1 MKISLMASLGVAVAL
16 TAATPA
22 QAQAQVPIVKLVAK
36 KVAERY
42 QTSTCDQLWAAR
54 SERRGSQEQ
63 RVYEMLADD
72 PQMRQAFFD
81 QIAGPV
87 INKLF
92 VCGMIP

>member
-1 MKISLMASLGVAVAL
+1 MHQPLSAALVLSLLIGAVP
-16 TAATPA
+16 PA
-22 QAQAQVPIVKLVAK
+22 QAQSPVVSLMAK

-42 QTSTCDQLWAAR
+42 QKSTCDQLWAAR

-63 RVYEMLADD
+63 RVFEMLSDE

-87 INKLF
+87 MNKLF
-92 VCGMIP
+92 ICGMIP

>member
-1 MKISLMASLGVAVAL
+1 MTIRLMVSLGVAAVLVAS
-16 TAATPA
+16 TPA
-22 QAQAQVPIVKLVAK
+22 QAQSPVVSLMAK

-42 QTSTCDQLWAAR
+42 QKSTCDQLWAAR

-63 RVYEMLADD
+63 RVFEMLSDE

-87 INKLF
+87 MNKLF
-92 VCGMIP
+92 ICGMIP

>member
-1 MKISLMASLGVAVAL
+1 MKIRRMASLGVAAVLAV
-16 TAATPA
+16 ATPS
-22 QAQAQVPIVKLVAK
+22 QAQSPVVSLMAK

-42 QTSTCDQLWAAR
+42 QKSTCDQLWAAR

-63 RVYEMLADD
+63 RVFEMLSDE

-87 INKLF
+87 MNKLF
-92 VCGMIP
+92 ICGMIP